1 LRAGDYWRK
10 KMSNSISSKVIELF
24 SENGDPFSYIKLSA
38 RLPAFLK
45 EFPPSDGYSVIV
57 EANDALSIKTGLLK
71 LYEAA
76 IVSGKSF
83 SEAGLPEYNSHE
95 TVVFTARLT
104 DKDNKV
110 ISERKSV
117 KSVVGY
123 KDFEAGETAA
133 VQRLLA
139 SLGHGGEIFDHDEET
154 DFTDQNLTIAKPDS
168 QDTSAEPVKTA
179 KKETT
184 KKAEAVV
191 KKDTT
196 ENKTN
201 DSVEVE
207 GVSDL
212 MIQQMSELS
221 ALKKIDI
228 PDYTTQAGAKKA
240 LKFLQSA

>member
-1 LRAGDYWRK
+1 
-10 KMSNSISSKVIELF
+10 MSNSTSSKVIELF

-38 RLPAFLK
+38 RLPDFLK

-83 SEAGLPEYNSHE
+83 SEAGLPEYNSHD

-117 KSVVGY
+117 KSVTGY

-139 SLGHGGEIFDHDEET
+139 SLGHGGEIFDHDET
-154 DFTDQNLTIAKPDS
+154 SDFTDQNLTIAKPES
-168 QDTSAEPVKTA
+168 QDTSAKPVKTA
-179 KKETT
+179 KKETS

-196 ENKTN
+196 ENKPKVDKTTKTN
-201 DSVEVE
+201 VSVEIE

-212 MIQQMSELS
+212 MIQQMTELS
-221 ALKKIDI
+221 ALKGIDI
-228 PDYTTQAGAKKA
+228 PEYTTLAGAKKA